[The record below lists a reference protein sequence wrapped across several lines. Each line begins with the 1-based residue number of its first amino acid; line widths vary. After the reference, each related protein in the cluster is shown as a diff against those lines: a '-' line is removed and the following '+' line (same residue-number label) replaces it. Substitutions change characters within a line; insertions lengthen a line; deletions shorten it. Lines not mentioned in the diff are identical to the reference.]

1 MLTQTKNVNIYN
13 PESYPC
19 EIINSHKKAWETQN
33 IQTIAE
39 ITQIN
44 FTVPSSSAKV
54 SAIEK

>member
-1 MLTQTKNVNIYN
+1 MKSSIHTK
-13 PESYPC
+13 
-19 EIINSHKKAWETQN
+19 KTQN